1 MATSFDKYFGGCNNH
16 EKEESLKVMDVVQSN
31 FSDSNTSE
39 VSVSE
44 SVGTNNN
51 RPNISI
57 SGESENVGATMLLPP
72 FIDFLGVGA
81 S

>member
-1 MATSFDKYFGGCNNH
+1 METSFDKYFGGVKKH
-16 EKEESLKVMDVVQSN
+16 EKVEKLKVMDVVQSN
-31 FSDSNTSE
+31 YSDSNSSE

-44 SVGTNNN
+44 SVGTNNH
-51 RPNISI
+51 RSNISI
-57 SGESENVGATMLLPP
+57 SGESVNVGINMLVPP